1 MRFPELYSATLAF
14 KQEKIDTLAALK
26 QFKKNYDNGPP
37 AHIRTQYDYIW
48 ETLINKQQEI
58 NEAHEEVD
66 AVIQEFEECHVLYGE
81 MYNVIEDIKLIVN
94 RRRMGTLEGMS
105 RQTITESGIV
115 PDNFLQAE
123 VLDQR
128 YNEISRGGRRG
139 VSTTKRKN
147 RVNKKTKKKKKK
159 KKKKKQICS
168 KER

>member
-1 MRFPELYSATLAF
+1 ME
-14 KQEKIDTLAALK
+14 ALK
-26 QFKKNYDNGPP
+26 QFKNNYDNAPP
-37 AHIRTQYDYIW
+37 AHIREHYDNIRH
-48 ETLINKQQEI
+48 TLINKQQEI

-123 VLDQR
+123 VLDQP

-147 RVNKKTKKKKKK
+147 RVNKKTKTKT
-159 KKKKKQICS
+159 KKKQICS